1 MFDCLFYWFFEFIIG
16 LSFDL
21 LVWIISIRQIKL
33 SLRSIGLELLQLAF
47 LIVEV
52 EYEVKNGFIL
62 TIFAYLFVNLLKL
75 AHLSS
80 ILVLLLIV
88 SSYRYTQWLVIWL
101 FLPLLALLLRSVII
115 SSWLLSI
122 GPIYQPGMVWV
133 VVLPIWS
140 GLLVRLTMGWLWMG
154 LSALSMC
161 LVVIKFIWLFFMH
174 F

>member
-1 MFDCLFYWFFEFIIG
+1 MFDCLFNWFFELLIG

-21 LVWIISIRQIKL
+21 LVWIISISQIEL
-33 SLRSIGLELLQLAF
+33 SLRRIRLELLQLGL

-52 EYEVKNGFIL
+52 EYEVKNRFIL

-88 SSYRYTQWLVIWL
+88 PSYRYTQWLVIWL
-101 FLPLLALLLRSVII
+101 FMPFLALLLWSVII

-122 GPIYQPGMVWV
+122 RPVDQSCMIWV

-140 GLLVRLTMGWLWMG
+140 GLLVRLTMGRLWMG
-154 LSALSMC
+154 MSALSMC
-161 LVVIKFIWLFFMH
+161 LVVIEFIWLFFMH